1 MADYNAPSF
10 FGERAGEYVRDLH
23 DTTPSFAENLT
34 EKTFN
39 ERYEELAKKYQ
50 ENNGIDIKRDINSM
64 VADAAFM
71 QTFKEDLLSPIAEA
85 FADVSP
91 NDSHIKSIIENV
103 DRLWDAKVRNYSES
117 ASTIGFLPIS
127 TLEFPVLAKQFWAS
141 ITKDIIE
148 VETVKT
154 PNIMKHVKT
163 TYLVDNLT
171 GEEFEYPKCL
181 WNGEWEKAYKAARGF
196 EINPL
201 GGTTKNT
208 VADDEHIVTK
218 LPAFKYDVVT
228 ELTEGVPGV
237 DKLSYNIKIMAVEVG
252 GKVVNLK
259 GNGITV
265 EFSTNGTLVNGDF
278 VGEKAIVAADG
289 TKYEDVIS
297 GQVDFKN
304 GTINVASAAGVITG
318 VVITGY
324 LSNELNLR
332 TISVRERRDLQKFVV
347 EDGPRWSMPFSIE
360 EIEDHAALIDIN
372 YYNRMVDEMVKTMD
386 MVEGSTVIKFLDDEF
401 DRFNGVA
408 TDIYRLE
415 SLVQTQE
422 VDLRAPT
429 GFAGDPFKYKANA
442 VQFALKGLIYKLQEA
457 AKLDN
462 LSFVIAGNPMV
473 CQLIN
478 EFTTWKYQQGTNAGG
493 IRMNNSYGF
502 MTDMS
507 APVRV
512 VASNRYAPYT
522 DEDVAT
528 TGAREMVL
536 RIFAYPTDPEHI
548 TFKHLK
554 YTNHLLTSQSQTAYQ
569 NSRAPGGAY
578 TIVTG
583 TSRYKDISIQGIQ
596 ARLILLNSADVYGTL
611 K

>member
-1 MADYNAPSF
+1 MANYTPSF
-10 FGERAGEYVRDLH
+10 FGERAGEYVKDLY
-23 DTTPSFAENLT
+23 DTPPSFAPTLL

-39 ERYEELAKKYQ
+39 EHYEELANRYQ
-50 ENNGIDIKRDINSM
+50 EQNGIDIKRDIGAM
-64 VADAAFM
+64 VADKSFM
-71 QTFKEDLLSPIAEA
+71 ETFKNDLLTPIADK
-85 FADVSP
+85 FRDLCP
-91 NDSHIKSIIENV
+91 NDNHILSIIENV

-117 ASTIGFLPIS
+117 ASTIAFLPIS

-148 VETVKT
+148 VEAVKT

-171 GEEFEYPKCL
+171 GEEYEYPKCL

-201 GGTTKNT
+201 GGTTNNQ
-208 VADDEHIVTK
+208 VAADKHIVTT
-218 LPAFKYDVVT
+218 LPAYKYDVVS
-228 ELTEGVPGV
+228 ELTDGVPGV
-237 DKLSYNIKIMAVEVG
+237 DKLSYNIKIMAVAVG
-252 GKVVNLK
+252 DEIVPLK

-265 EFSTNGTLVNGDF
+265 EFSTGGTLVNGEF
-278 VGEKAIVAADG
+278 IGEKALELADG
-289 TKYEDVIS
+289 TKIEDVIS

-304 GTINVASAAGVITG
+304 GTVSISSAAGKITG
-318 VVITGY
+318 VIITGY

-332 TISVRERRDLQKFVV
+332 TISVRERRDLMKFVV

-360 EIEDHAALIDIN
+360 EIEDHAALLDIN

-386 MVEGSTVIKFLDDEF
+386 MIEGSTVIKFLDDEF
-401 DRFNGVA
+401 DRFNGVP
-408 TDIYRLE
+408 TDIYKLE
-415 SLVQTQE
+415 SIVQTQE
-422 VDLRAPT
+422 VDLRAPA

-442 VQFALKGLIYKLQEA
+442 VQFALKGMIYKLQES

-462 LSFVIAGNPMV
+462 LSFVIAGNPMA
-473 CQLIN
+473 CQLLS
-478 EFTTWKYQQGTNAGG
+478 EWTTWKYQQGTTTGG
-493 IRMNNSYGF
+493 IQMNNSYGF

-522 DEDVAT
+522 DEKVGT
-528 TGAREMVL
+528 TGVREMVL
-536 RIFAYPTDPEHI
+536 RIYAYPTDPEHI

-554 YTNHLLTSQSQTAYQ
+554 YTNHLMTSQSQTAYQ
-569 NSRAPGGAY
+569 NTRAPGGAF
-578 TIVTG
+578 TVITA
-583 TSRYKDISIQGIQ
+583 TSRFKDMSILGIQ
-596 ARLILLNSADVYGTL
+596 ARLILLNSADVYGAL
-611 K
+611 A